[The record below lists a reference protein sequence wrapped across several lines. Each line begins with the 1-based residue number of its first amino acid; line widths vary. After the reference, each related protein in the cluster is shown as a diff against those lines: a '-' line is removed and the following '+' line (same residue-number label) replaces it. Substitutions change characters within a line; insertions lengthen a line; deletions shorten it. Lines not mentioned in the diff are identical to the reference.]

1 MSRKSDKIKS
11 GRDPRQLDMF
21 QMLEGVTINGVPID
35 DISPADFS
43 LIDLAVADISR
54 VVEPNRGATRAQPL
68 GDRRYRQ
75 STGAELPEDAPG
87 QTAHGIH
94 DREVGGED
102 LPAPDHDHEDL
113 ELPDD

>member
-11 GRDPRQLDMF
+11 GPDPRQLDMF

-35 DISPADFS
+35 DISPADFG

-54 VVEPNRGATRAQPL
+54 VVEPDRGGTYAQPL
-68 GDRRYRQ
+68 GGRYGQ
-75 STGAELPEDAPG
+75 SIGAERPEDAPE

-94 DREVGGED
+94 DREDSGED
-102 LPAPDHDHEDL
+102 PPIPDYDYEYL